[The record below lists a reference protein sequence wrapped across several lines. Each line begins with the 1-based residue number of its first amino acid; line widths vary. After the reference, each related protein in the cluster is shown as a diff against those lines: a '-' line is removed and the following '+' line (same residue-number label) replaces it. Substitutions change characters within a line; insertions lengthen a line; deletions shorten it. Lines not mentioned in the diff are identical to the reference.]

1 MINKKIKKLVKNTR
15 MTTNFK
21 DFFKFVVDAALILT
35 EEQDERDVLVFL
47 LHCQPSSKRKYFDL
61 RNNHIFFQEL
71 FAAQNPQ
78 KILIALEKIVAV
90 RVLVRMNQ
98 LEQQREQVT
107 GVSSDYW
114 RSYVWKAMV
123 DFVQKAAYCGQI
135 RCVPRPIFPTHR
147 IFRFHIRIYHL
158 QGRMSH
164 FFSLKMSKKQRHR
177 LLNTAALIDLIFR
190 RFTLGKI

>member
-1 MINKKIKKLVKNTR
+1 

-35 EEQDERDVLVFL
+35 EEQDERGVLKFL
-47 LHCQPSSKRKYFDL
+47 LYCQPSSKGIYFDL

-71 FAAQNPQ
+71 FAAQNPR
-78 KILIALEKIVAV
+78 KILIALDKIVAV
-90 RVLVRMNQ
+90 RVLIRMNQ

-123 DFVQKAAYCGQI
+123 DFVQKAAYCRQI
-135 RCVPRPIFPTHR
+135 RCVPRPIFPTYR

-158 QGRMSH
+158 QGRMSR
-164 FFSLKMSKKQRHR
+164 FYSLKMSLKQRHR
-177 LLNTAALIDLIFR
+177 LLNTSAWISFILR
-190 RFTLGKI
+190 RFTLGKLRLL